1 MSEET
6 LENIPIQV
14 LEKFVILWEDVREA
28 ANVINIAKFKSRRN
42 KLREFVKLFP
52 CLKSQRIE
60 TIKEIIRERKINDIL
75 GN

>member
-6 LENIPIQV
+6 LEDIPIEF

-28 ANVINIAKFKSRRN
+28 ASVASISVFKARRN
-42 KLREFVKLFP
+42 EFREFVKLFP
-52 CLKSQRIE
+52 CLKNQRIE

-75 GN
+75 E